1 MDEDS
6 GNKTSTTTSTPPT
19 PLSEKNDNTPEAGQP
34 DDNTPETRQPDDNRP
49 AKDADNGNQEGE
61 EGEEEDEFPLCVV
74 FGWDIWQDETA
85 FQQILLQIEEAGH
98 LQGFCN
104 FLLIQN
110 YDCSKVAQCAAGP
123 FFGRL
128 RLRFLHGVKVAFT
141 SLYNIVQPRL

>member
-6 GNKTSTTTSTPPT
+6 GNKTSTATSTPPT
-19 PLSEKNDNTPEAGQP
+19 PLSEKNDNTPEVGQP

-110 YDCSKVAQCAAGP
+110 YDCSKVAQP
-123 FFGRL
+123 V
-128 RLRFLHGVKVAFT
+128 RFLVGCGFG
-141 SLYNIVQPRL
+141 SWC

>member
-61 EGEEEDEFPLCVV
+61 EEDEFPLCVV

-110 YDCSKVAQCAAGP
+110 YDCSKVAQP
-123 FFGRL
+123 V
-128 RLRFLHGVKVAFT
+128 RFLVGCGFG
-141 SLYNIVQPRL
+141 SWC

>member
-61 EGEEEDEFPLCVV
+61 EEDEFPLCVV

-110 YDCSKVAQCAAGP
+110 YDCSKAAQP
-123 FFGRL
+123 V
-128 RLRFLHGVKVAFT
+128 RFLVGCGFG
-141 SLYNIVQPRL
+141 SWC